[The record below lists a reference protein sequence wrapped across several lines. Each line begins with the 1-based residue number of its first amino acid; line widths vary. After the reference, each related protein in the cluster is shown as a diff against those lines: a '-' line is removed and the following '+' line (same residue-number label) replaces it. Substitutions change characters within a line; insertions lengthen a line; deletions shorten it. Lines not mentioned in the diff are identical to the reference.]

1 MTLLAI
7 AGTSFALGFSGAIM
21 PGPLL
26 SVTIA
31 ETVRRGP
38 WAGPQL
44 VAGHALLE
52 GVVVLL
58 LFTGVGGAA
67 GRPGVFPAFALLG
80 AAMLLWMGSG
90 MLRGLPT
97 LRLDFQP
104 EGRGGMHPLAAGVVV
119 SLANPY
125 FTLWWGTV
133 GLGYLAVAHQ
143 AGMAGVATFYL
154 FHILS
159 DLVWYA
165 FVSGTISYGRRFLS
179 DRLYRGLIGGCALFV
194 IAFGGYFGYLG
205 VQALLG

>member
-1 MTLLAI
+1 VTLSVI
-7 AGTSFALGFSGAIM
+7 AGTSFVLGFSGAIM

-26 SVTIA
+26 TVTIA

-52 GVVVLL
+52 GAVVLL
-58 LFTGVGGAA
+58 LFTGFGGEV
-67 GRPGVFPAFALLG
+67 GRPGLFAAFALIG
-80 AAMLLWMGSG
+80 AVMLLWMGYG

-97 LRLDFQP
+97 LRLDFQAG
-104 EGRGGMHPLAAGVVV
+104 GRGGMHPLAAGVVV

-143 AGMAGVATFYL
+143 AGLAGLATFYL

-165 FVSGTISYGRRFLS
+165 FVSGTVSYGRRFLS
-179 DRLYRGLIGGCALFV
+179 DRLYRLLVGGCALFV
-194 IAFGGYFGYLG
+194 IAFGTYFGYLG